1 MELWDFISQYEID
14 QAKGLVHDDDGNLI
28 NGSTDNNS
36 DACNIPLDN
45 SFNCTTSA
53 AVSARALVTDDCDAT
68 LFDNDITNNLFDHT
82 TSAAVSTRVLV
93 IGNTTL
99 FNNNITDITIP
110 LKLDQPIAKPI
121 LAASNALIMAGT
133 FLVEAAKE
141 MMDCL

>member
-1 MELWDFISQYEID
+1 M
-14 QAKGLVHDDDGNLI
+14 HDDDGNLI
-28 NGSTDNNS
+28 NGSTDNDG

-45 SFNCTTSA
+45 SFDRTTSA

-82 TSAAVSTRVLV
+82 ASAAVSARVPV
-93 IGNTTL
+93 IGDTTL
-99 FNNNITDITIP
+99 FNNDITIP
-110 LKLDQPIAKPI
+110 LKLDQPVAKPI
-121 LAASNALIMAGT
+121 LAAGNALIMAGT